1 MQPAVP
7 PYFDDLIDAF
17 HRGAVG
23 RFVHLGHWDEPPP
36 SGRAPVDG
44 EFERAQQKLNET
56 LLEMAGLE
64 DRQAVLDVGCGF
76 GGTIASIN
84 ERHQDM
90 RLVGVNIDSR
100 QLEICREIE
109 AGNGNVIEWKPA
121 DACEL
126 PFPDRTFDRIL
137 CIEAMFHFAS
147 RRRFFQ
153 EAARVLHPGGTL
165 VASDIVL
172 TASARRLDGPGSS
185 VEAVLPTGFGP
196 WPDLWADDGDHRELA
211 NDAGLR
217 CDQAHD
223 ATSST
228 LPSHRFT
235 VSSSADER
243 PDPVDPTERAAMMLK
258 WLHYEGHLEYLYL
271 RFSKPEHD

>member
-7 PYFDDLIDAF
+7 PYFDDLIDTF
-17 HRGAVG
+17 HRGQGG
-23 RFVHLGHWDEPPP
+23 RFVHLGHWDEAPP
-36 SGRAPVDG
+36 SDRAPVDG
-44 EFERAQQKLNET
+44 EFERAQQKLNEA

-76 GGTIASIN
+76 GGTIARIN
-84 ERHQDM
+84 QRHRDM

-100 QLEICREIE
+100 QLEICRGIE
-109 AGNGNVIEWKPA
+109 AGNGNLIEWKPA

-185 VEAVLPTGFGP
+185 VEAVLQTGFGP

-211 NDAGLR
+211 DDAGLS
-217 CDQAHD
+217 CDQVHD

-228 LPSHRFT
+228 RPSHRFT
-235 VSSSADER
+235 VSSAADEQ
-243 PDPVDPTERAAMMLK
+243 PDPVDPTERAATMLRR
-258 WLHYEGHLEYLYL
+258 LHNEGHLEYLYL
-271 RFSKPEHD
+271 RFSKQFL